1 MQKPIGQ
8 NDPELFSEAKES
20 QYFDR
25 KSARIRPS
33 DAARH
38 VVALSNAAGGKLVI
52 GIEDGGDI
60 TGFRRNGAR
69 NIEDFERAPLATCS
83 PSPIVRA
90 ERVSVTNSAGED
102 DIVLV
107 LDIEASSSHVISRL
121 SDGEVFLRQNDRS
134 VRLTRGQV
142 LALEYDKGQRAFE
155 DELIEDS
162 SIEDV
167 DHEVLDR

>member
-52 GIEDGGDI
+52 GIEDGGEV
-60 TGFRRNGAR
+60 TGFARDGAHA
-69 NIEDFERAPLATCS
+69 IEDFEQMPLICCE
-83 PSPIVRA
+83 PISMVKPVRLP
-90 ERVSVTNSAGED
+90 VTNSHGGD
-102 DIVLV
+102 DVVLV
-107 LDIEASSSHVISRL
+107 LDVRASTDHVIARR
-121 SDGEVFLRQNDRS
+121 SDGAVFLR
-134 VRLTRGQV
+134 
-142 LALEYDKGQRAFE
+142 
-155 DELIEDS
+155 
-162 SIEDV
+162 
-167 DHEVLDR
+167 